1 MKKFIKNLLLFS
13 SIIVLF
19 FAIVRLNTDKKTDP
33 KTDYMAAMID
43 KHHRLESIK
52 TPKIIFSGGSNLAFG
67 LDSEIIEQEFSIP
80 VVNLGL
86 HAGLGFDFILEELKA
101 SIQENDIVFVSI
113 EYLLDAEGEYKLKKH
128 TSSLYPPADS
138 YFTSRYRDDFYA
150 YMDDSQERLKQFLKK
165 KKKKKENETEIGIY
179 SRPGFDR
186 YGDVVSHLDKT
197 PPGTLSDGAVLRYRY
212 WDLIEKLN
220 AFNTFAKTK
229 NVSVFYLFP
238 NYTASEYKK
247 NSKVI
252 AEVYADLQKDLEF
265 DIVGKPDDFIFDDSL
280 FFDTVYHLNKE
291 GRELRTQK
299 LKQALR
305 DNAAVQAAF
314 AKRKALQPQ

>member
-52 TPKIIFSGGSNLAFG
+52 NPKIIFAGGSNLAFG

-101 SIQENDIVFVSI
+101 SIQEKDIVFVSI

-128 TSSLYPPADS
+128 TSSLYAPANS
-138 YFTSRYRDDFYA
+138 YFAAHYRDDFYA
-150 YMDDSQERLKQFLKK
+150 YMEDSQERLKQFLKK
-165 KKKKKENETEIGIY
+165 KKKKKENETEIGVY
-179 SRPGFDR
+179 SRLGFDR

-220 AFNTFAKTK
+220 AFNAFAKTK
-229 NVSVFYLFP
+229 NVTVFYLFP

-252 AEVYADLQKDLEF
+252 AEVYADLQKDLKF
-265 DIVGKPDDFIFDDSL
+265 DIVGKPDDFVFDDSL
-280 FFDTVYHLNKE
+280 FFDTIYHLNKE

-299 LKQALR
+299 LKQVLLN
-305 DNAAVQAAF
+305 NAAVQAAF
-314 AKRKALQPQ
+314 AKRKAL